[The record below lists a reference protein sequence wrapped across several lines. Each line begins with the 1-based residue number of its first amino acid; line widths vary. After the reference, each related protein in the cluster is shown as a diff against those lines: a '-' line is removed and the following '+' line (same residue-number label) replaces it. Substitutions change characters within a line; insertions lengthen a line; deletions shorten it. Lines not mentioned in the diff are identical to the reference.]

1 MNKIF
6 VSMITTTIILGLVSS
21 GLCQTPNSSTTHGLE
36 KAWKLDVKGFG
47 LDPSTWSVALKAR
60 MAKVGIGGAYAM
72 SLGFPLA
79 QAVGVMLLLFG
90 LVNLDWALLAM
101 VCASLYGWRRGN
113 KVFLCLGLSLAY
125 CLAFGYN
132 MLG

>member
-1 MNKIF
+1 
-6 VSMITTTIILGLVSS
+6 MITTTIIFGLVCS
-21 GLCQTPNSSTTHGLE
+21 GLCETPNSGTTHGME

-47 LDPSTWSVALKAR
+47 LDPSSWTSGIKSR
-60 MAKVGIGGAYAM
+60 MMKVGVGGAYAM

-79 QAVGVMLLLFG
+79 HSVGIMILLFG

-101 VCASLYGWRRGN
+101 VCASLYGWRKGN

-132 MLG
+132 VLG